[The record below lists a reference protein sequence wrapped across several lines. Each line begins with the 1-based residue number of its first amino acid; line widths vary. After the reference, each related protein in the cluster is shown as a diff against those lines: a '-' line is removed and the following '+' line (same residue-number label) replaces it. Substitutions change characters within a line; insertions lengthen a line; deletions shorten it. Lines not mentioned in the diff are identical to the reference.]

1 MDFLKLR
8 NTTVDEFS
16 SLFSHPL
23 FPLMCPH
30 EYEDNY
36 CNLEPQQIEKVT
48 KLWKLL
54 NQNRRKKTISIT
66 FRGEK
71 KEALR
76 QRLFNS
82 SYNDASNSKLAS
94 RIFYF
99 GDKAKHYFSAEGVGR
114 ERLFESINDVSASA
128 FETIFNELSRIL
140 SAEYSSQ
147 RVSQSIKNFSAE
159 NPDFIDYFQAAEN
172 QGSFVDKAV
181 AIEDVELLRN
191 YYLYLLHTFGGKRF
205 SKSSLFISTSEDP
218 GLARN
223 FALSNRNESVNG
235 RSIIYVCFFPREVR
249 SHGISILTVQ
259 KLLKKYQR
267 AGLPT
272 YSTDL
277 YKQNEISIKGGL
289 FPQFLFGYFDLEN
302 YCFVVNPYI
311 FDPSVTVEE
320 IVNNGLKIDQS
331 DFHSRIRETDFQR
344 YLWAI
349 EDNFSEYYV

>member
-16 SLFSHPL
+16 SLLSHPL

-36 CNLEPQQIEKVT
+36 CDLEPQQMEKVT
-48 KLWKLL
+48 ELWKLL
-54 NQNRRKKTISIT
+54 NQNRRQKTISIA

-82 SYNDASNSKLAS
+82 SDDNSSNSKLAR

-99 GDKAKHYFSAEGVGR
+99 GDKAKHYFSAEGTDR
-114 ERLFESINDVSASA
+114 DRLFESINDVSSSA
-128 FETIFNELSRIL
+128 FETIFNELKRIF
-140 SAEYSSQ
+140 SAKYSNQ
-147 RVSQSIKNFSAE
+147 KVSKAIEDFSIKNP
-159 NPDFIDYFQAAEN
+159 NFIDYFQSIEN
-172 QGSFVDKAV
+172 QGSFFDKAIAV
-181 AIEDVELLRN
+181 EDIELLRN
-191 YYLYLLHTFGGKRF
+191 YYLYLLHTFGGKRL

-218 GLARN
+218 GLARV
-223 FALSNRNESVNG
+223 FALSDRKESVNG
-235 RSIIYVCFFPREVR
+235 RSIIYVCFFPRKVR
-249 SHGISILTVQ
+249 SHGISISIVQ
-259 KLLKKYQR
+259 KLFKEYHKT
-267 AGLPT
+267 GLPT

-277 YKQNEISIKGGL
+277 YEENEISIKGGL

-331 DFHSRIRETDFQR
+331 DFHSRIQETGFQR

-349 EDNFSEYYV
+349 GDDFSEYSV